1 MLYFNKTTYEVDA
14 DASFNY
20 LKLIAVSRAGVAVFS
35 QLS

>member
-20 LKLIAVSRAGVAVFS
+20 LNWLLCLEQALQSFS